1 MQTPKLTTLLC
12 ESLTIKQAKQIHCQI
27 LINGDRN
34 IESLLV
40 RQTLKSAGNCSPRT
54 IHYVESILKCL
65 QTPDV
70 WSTSFTIRHLS
81 QHGLFQEAFSLY
93 VRMHSSGFIPNT
105 YAVSSALKA
114 CAKIL
119 CKVGGVMIHGQMQKL
134 GFCEVVFVQ
143 TALLDFYLK
152 VGGLEIARKVFDGIS
167 GKNVVSWNSML
178 AGYAKVGQLE
188 MAHSLFDEMPVKD
201 VISWNSMV
209 SGYGRANNMEQA
221 YELFRQMP
229 ERNFA
234 SWNAIITGYVDN
246 GKLEL
251 ARSFFEAM
259 PQRNTISYIQMISA
273 YSKYGY
279 VESAKELFDQM
290 GDKNQLLYNAMIA
303 CFAHNYRAKE
313 AIQLFDDMLRQNTN
327 LQPDKMTLA
336 SVISACAELGDLK
349 LGTWIDSY
357 MVEQGIVMDNH
368 LATSFIDL
376 YSKCGSIDK
385 AYELFNGLHKKD
397 VVSYTAMILGCG
409 VNGRPRDAIRLFEET
424 LDSEIT
430 PNQVTYT
437 GILMAY
443 NHVGHVE
450 EGYNCF
456 LSMQKHGVCPSV
468 DHYAIVVDLLG
479 RAGRLKEAHELIKKM
494 PMPPHAGVWGALLLA
509 CSVYKDVELAEVAA
523 SKCFELEPDCT
534 GYRSLL
540 ANIYASTGRWD
551 DAERLRRSIQ
561 DKGYI
566 RTPGSSWTDCV
577 QTNLVAADAHF

>member
-1 MQTPKLTTLLC
+1 MQAPNLATLLC
-12 ESLTIKQAKQIHCQI
+12 ESLTIKQAKQIHCQM
-27 LINGDRN
+27 LINGNRN

-40 RQTLKSAGNCSPRT
+40 RQTLKSVAYCSART
-54 IHYVESILKCL
+54 IHYVESILKYM

-70 WSTSFTIRHLS
+70 WPSSFTIRHLC
-81 QHGLFQEAFSLY
+81 QHGQHEEAFSLY
-93 VRMHSSGFIPNT
+93 VRMHGSGFIPNT
-105 YAVSSALKA
+105 YSVSSALKA

-119 CKVGGVMIHGQMQKL
+119 YKVGGVMIHGQMQKL

-152 VGGLEIARKVFDGIS
+152 AGSLEIARKVFDGIA

-178 AGYAKVGQLE
+178 SGYAKCGQLE
-188 MAHSLFDEMPVKD
+188 MAHCLFDEMPIKD

-209 SGYGRANNMEQA
+209 SGYARANNMEQA

-229 ERNFA
+229 ERDFA
-234 SWNAIITGYVDN
+234 SWNAIITGYIDS

-273 YSKYGY
+273 YSKYGC
-279 VESAKELFDQM
+279 VESAKELFDQS
-290 GDKNQLLYNAMIA
+290 DEKNLLLFNAMIA

-313 AIQLFDDMLRQNTN
+313 AIQLFDDMLRQNTS
-327 LQPDKMTLA
+327 LRPDKMTLA
-336 SVISACAELGDLK
+336 SVISSCAELGDLK

-357 MVEQGIVMDNH
+357 MVEQGIVMDDH

-385 AYELFNGLHKKD
+385 ACELFHGLHKKD

-409 VNGRPRDAIRLFEET
+409 VNGRPRNAIRLFEEM
-424 LDSEIT
+424 LDAKII

-437 GILMAY
+437 GILTAY
-443 NHVGHVE
+443 NHIGSVE

-456 LSMQKHGVCPSV
+456 LSMQKGGVFPSV

-479 RAGRLKEAHELIKKM
+479 KAGRLKEAHEVIKKM
-494 PMPPHAGVWGALLLA
+494 PMRPHAGVWGALLLA
-509 CSVYKDVELAEVAA
+509 CSVHKDVELAEVAA
-523 SKCFELEPDCT
+523 KNCFELEPDSS

-540 ANIYASTGRWD
+540 ANIYASTGRWN
-551 DAERLRRSIQ
+551 DAETLRRSIQ
-561 DKGYI
+561 DKGFI

-577 QTNLVAADAHF
+577 QTNLVASDGVF

>member
-1 MQTPKLTTLLC
+1 MQAPKLTTFLC
-12 ESLTIKQAKQIHCQI
+12 EPLTIKQAKQIHCQI

-40 RQTLKSAGNCSPRT
+40 RRILKSAAHCSPRI
-54 IHYVESILKCL
+54 IHYVESILKYM
-65 QTPDV
+65 QTPP
-70 WSTSFTIRHLS
+70 SSFAIRHLS
-81 QHGLFQEAFSLY
+81 QHGQYQEAFSLY
-93 VRMHSSGFIPNT
+93 VRMHGYGIFPNT

-119 CKVGGVMIHGQMQKL
+119 YKVGGVMIHGQMQKL
-134 GFCEVVFVQ
+134 GCCEVVFVQ
-143 TALLDFYLK
+143 TAILDFYLK
-152 VGGLEIARKVFDGIS
+152 VGDLEIARKVFDGIS

-178 AGYAKVGQLE
+178 AGYAKYDQLE
-188 MAHSLFDEMPVKD
+188 MAHSLFDEMPMKD

-209 SGYGRANNMEQA
+209 SGYARANNMEQA

-229 ERNFA
+229 ERDFA
-234 SWNAIITGYVDN
+234 SWNAIITGYIDS

-251 ARSFFEAM
+251 ARSFFDAM

-279 VESAKELFDQM
+279 VESAKEVFDQT
-290 GDKNQLLYNAMIA
+290 GEKNRLLFNAMIA
-303 CFAHNYRAKE
+303 CFAHNYRAEE

-327 LQPDKMTLA
+327 LRPDKMTLA

-357 MVEQGIVMDNH
+357 MVEQGIVMDDH

-376 YSKCGSIDK
+376 YSKCGSVDK
-385 AYELFNGLHKKD
+385 AYELFHGLHKKD

-409 VNGRPRDAIRLFEET
+409 VNGRPRNAIKLFEEM
-424 LDSEIT
+424 LDAEVI

-437 GILMAY
+437 GILTAY
-443 NHVGHVE
+443 NHVGSVE

-456 LSMQKHGVCPSV
+456 LSMQKRGVFPSV

-479 RAGRLKEAHELIKKM
+479 RAGRLKDAHELIKKM
-494 PMPPHAGVWGALLLA
+494 PMQPHAGVWGALLLA
-509 CSVYKDVELAEVAA
+509 CSVHKDVELAEVAA
-523 SKCFELEPDCT
+523 KNCFELEPDSS
-534 GYRSLL
+534 GYQSLL

-551 DAERLRRSIQ
+551 DAEKLRRSIQ
-561 DKGYI
+561 DKGFI

-577 QTNLVAADAHF
+577 QTNLVVSDGAF